1 MCLSPIHIPNKSSYI
16 VDGISYSGY
25 DVPCGHCLE
34 CQQQKRN
41 EWQTRIAFELSSLY
55 ARRGCAVFLTFT
67 YNEAHLPSVELDF
80 GVHGK
85 EVISCF
91 RHSDVLSFLNRL
103 KVEAHK
109 CFGPNSYKY
118 FFTSEYGSNTK
129 RPHYHAIFFLQPFV
143 DWHKFVEMCRAKWSF
158 GYMFPKYDKYRNMY
172 VDNDSQPLSHGK
184 PCISSLGG
192 CAKYVSKYVTKDLSF
207 YELPSVSQ
215 YLSVKGH
222 KDLIKTSLPKHW
234 QSNCL
239 GWSAIDDI
247 NLFDDN
253 DVKQVL
259 SVGLLNPLTF
269 KRVPLPSYV
278 INKLMYRNV
287 KSDRISPTSGKP
299 LYDRY
304 LTDFGAMYQ
313 RYIFETR
320 IFKTACKMSETLQD
334 VSQYDL
340 SSPCLNK
347 YTSSQLRDYKTF
359 LPHAFYRVVYMY
371 LPSIALDNILSAN
384 GGDISSLYNLDFAF
398 NFWLANRDTKYLKAH
413 VQPWYFPRA
422 PVVNSHSFFRD
433 IASVVSLYDHVC
445 ILRDTARCEENE
457 RRLQEIQRYKRLYT
471 NKYDNTLC

>member
-1 MCLSPIHIPNKSSYI
+1 MCLSPIHIPNKSSFI
-16 VDGISYSGY
+16 VDGISYTGY

-34 CQQQKRN
+34 CRQQKRN

-55 ARRGCAVFLTFT
+55 SRGGRAVFLTFT
-67 YNEAHLPSVELDF
+67 YSDLHLPSVELDF
-80 GVHGK
+80 GFYGK
-85 EVISCF
+85 ESISCF

-109 CFGPNSYKY
+109 TFGPNSYKY
-118 FFTSEYGSNTK
+118 FFTSEYGTSTK

-143 DWHKFVEMCRAKWSF
+143 DWNKFVEICRSKWSYGF
-158 GYMFPKYDKYRNMY
+158 MFPKFDKYRNTY
-172 VDNDSQPLSHGK
+172 VDNDSQPLSGGK

-222 KDLIKTSLPKHW
+222 KDLIKTCLPKHW

-239 GWSAIDDI
+239 GWSAIDAI

-253 DVKQVL
+253 DVKQAL
-259 SVGLLNPLTF
+259 SVGILNPLTF

-287 KSDRISPTSGKP
+287 ISDRISPTTGKP
-299 LYDRY
+299 LYDRI
-304 LTDFGAMYQ
+304 LTNFGALFQ

-320 IFKTACKMSETLQD
+320 ILKTALKMSEALQS
-334 VSQYDL
+334 VSSYGI
-340 SSPCLNK
+340 SSQALNK
-347 YTSSQLRDYKTF
+347 LTASQLSDYKTF
-359 LPHAFYRVVYMY
+359 IPHALFRVVYKY

-384 GGDISSLYNLDFAF
+384 GGDLQSLFNMENAF
-398 NFWLANRDTKYLKAH
+398 TYWFANRDTNYLKAH
-413 VQPWYFPRA
+413 VQPWSIPRSS
-422 PVVNSHSFFRD
+422 VLNSHLFFRE
-433 IASVVSLYDHVC
+433 IASVVSLYEHVC
-445 ILRDTARCEENE
+445 YLRDLARCEENE
-457 RRLQEIQRYKRLYT
+457 RIVKELERYKRLYT
-471 NKYDNTLC
+471 NKYDNKLC

>member
-55 ARRGCAVFLTFT
+55 ARGGRAVFLTFT
-67 YNEAHLPSVELDF
+67 YNDAHLPSVELDF

-85 EVISCF
+85 DVISCF
-91 RHSDVLSFLNRL
+91 RHADVLAFLNRL

-109 CFGPNSYKY
+109 VFGPYSYKY

-143 DWHKFVEMCRAKWSF
+143 DWLKFVEMCRAKWSF
-158 GYMFPKYDKYRNMY
+158 GYMFPKFDKSRNMY

-184 PCISSLGG
+184 PCVSSLGG

-222 KDLIKTSLPKHW
+222 KDLIKTCLPKHW

-253 DVKQVL
+253 DVKQLL

-287 KSDRISPTSGKP
+287 KSERISPTSGKP

-320 IFKTACKMSETLQD
+320 IFKTACKMSETLQ
-334 VSQYDL
+334 SL
-340 SSPCLNK
+340 SHDFLISRPLKTC
-347 YTSSQLRDYKTF
+347 TPSQLCDYKTF
-359 LPHAFYRVVYMY
+359 IPHAFYRVVYKY
-371 LPSIALDNILSAN
+371 LPSIALDRILSAN
-384 GGDISSLYNLDFAF
+384 GGDLSSLYNVDFAF
-398 NFWLANRDTKYLKAH
+398 SFWLANRLMLCLGMFRNLLLLIHT
-413 VQPWYFPRA
+413 YFSVILPMLFPFMSMFVCFVIKLDVRKT
-422 PVVNSHSFFRD
+422 N
-433 IASVVSLYDHVC
+433 AS
-445 ILRDTARCEENE
+445 
-457 RRLQEIQRYKRLYT
+457 
-471 NKYDNTLC
+471 

>member
-55 ARRGCAVFLTFT
+55 ARGGRAVFLTFT
-67 YNEAHLPSVELDF
+67 YNDAHLPSVELDF

-91 RHSDVLSFLNRL
+91 RHADVLAFLNRL
-103 KVEAHK
+103 KVGAHK
-109 CFGPNSYKY
+109 TFGPSSYKY
-118 FFTSEYGSNTK
+118 FFTSEYGSSTK

-158 GYMFPKYDKYRNMY
+158 GYMFPKFDKYRNMY
-172 VDNDSQPLSHGK
+172 VDNDCLPLTGGK

-222 KDLIKTSLPKHW
+222 KDLIKTFLPKHW

-247 NLFDDN
+247 NLFDDA

-259 SVGLLNPLTF
+259 SAGILNPLTF
-269 KRVPLPSYV
+269 KRVSLPSYV

-299 LYDRY
+299 LFDRY

-320 IFKTACKMSETLQD
+320 IFKTACKMSETLQA
-334 VSQYDL
+334 L
-340 SSPCLNK
+340 SADCLTYRPLK
-347 YTSSQLRDYKTF
+347 TFTPVQLCDYKTF
-359 LPHAFYRVVYMY
+359 IPHAFYRVVYKY
-371 LPSIALDNILSAN
+371 LPSIAIDRILSAN
-384 GGDISSLYNLDFAF
+384 GGDLSSLYNVDFAF
-398 NFWLANRDTKYLKAH
+398 SFWLANRDTKYLEAHAMPWNVPKAS
-413 VQPWYFPRA
+413 
-422 PVVNSHSFFRD
+422 VVNSHAFFRD
-433 IASVVSLYDHVC
+433 IADVVSLYEHVC
-445 ILRDTARCEENE
+445 MLRDKARCEENE
-457 RRLQEIQRYKRLYT
+457 RILKEIQHYKRLYV
-471 NKYDNTLC
+471 NKYDNKLC